1 MLNCGSFRT
10 KPQAHPNKCHD
21 SYTSSVTL
29 FQPLPFL
36 LPKLFPGQILLIRIM
51 LPQAIGFT
59 ISNL

>member
-1 MLNCGSFRT
+1 MLNHDSFRT
-10 KPQAHPNKCHD
+10 NSQGHPNKGHD

-36 LPKLFPGQILLIRIM
+36 LSKLFPSQILLIRVM